1 MQHAH
6 SREGARPALDTCRVL
21 VQMVSKACPYF
32 AQRNSHPPPVASR
45 SAPRLAAITHTG
57 FPSTQP
63 SLPPLLKLTHTA
75 GFEATLQ
82 YTKQPPGT
90 SKHWGGAQLHGQPHE
105 RLQQYFTM
113 TPPPSSEIV
122 GHSSQETIFSFPEYE
137 VALRCYRCGCR
148 CSPVR
153 SGTSVLS
160 SSVASPIRLLATSV
174 RSRNK
179 DAP

>member
-6 SREGARPALDTCRVL
+6 SRKGARPALDTCRVL

-45 SAPRLAAITHTG
+45 SAPRLAATTHTG

-113 TPPPSSEIV
+113 TPPPPPPKSLD
-122 GHSSQETIFSFPEYE
+122 T
-137 VALRCYRCGCR
+137 A
-148 CSPVR
+148 VR
-153 SGTSVLS
+153 RLS
-160 SSVASPIRLLATSV
+160 SVSRNM
-174 RSRNK
+174 RSRL
-179 DAP
+179 DATVAAVAARPFAPARRSCLLRWRRLFACSRRA